1 MELVD
6 RDGVVRRYSYDESM
20 RVYLRRIASAP
31 WRYTDDSVV
40 AAEVDHCNKRIE
52 QLRRSYLMRCQDI
65 GAHMARGQH
74 TEQQR
79 VIGEGINLLQEQLG
93 ETTGGRG
100 QRPLQQALNAYRLDI
115 VQAEDPAVYQVEH
128 GDNGSIFLLYIFGK
142 DGDSSESSP
151 EYDEHVETFRA
162 SERMGGDRFERVF
175 VARKGEVADFI
186 ITRRMAVAD
195 GGNRSDT
202 PLDDLPGRESWDS
215 EEALPSRW
223 QDEHGDLASPAG
235 ASAFS
240 AGLVELRRRNTTGA
254 IQNFKIAVEDN
265 PYHREAYLALSTLL
279 DTAGQVEEG
288 EMYGA
293 MAAAYLPDDGLV
305 RFNQGLNLLRQRR
318 RIEAL
323 EAFEEA
329 IRRDATLFQPRYFA
343 GLIYASEGK
352 LRSALEQFGEALERA
367 DQDDKPRIQAA
378 LRWAQR
384 RHRARRRFLGAAAAS
399 LLCALGM
406 VPWVPWLAILPG
418 VLAVALLGANRV
430 HARLARSWLM
440 ENPLAIVSPKT
451 SSKK

>member
-74 TEQQR
+74 AKRQR

-100 QRPLQQALNAYRLDI
+100 QRPLQQALNAYRLDV
-115 VQAEDPAVYQVEH
+115 VQEEAPAVFQVER
-128 GDNGSIFLLYIFGK
+128 GDKGSIFLLYVFDK
-142 DGDSSESSP
+142 DPESGESSSD
-151 EYDEHVETFRA
+151 YDEQLETFRA
-162 SERMGGDRFERVF
+162 SERIGGDRYERVY
-175 VARKGEVADFI
+175 VTRKGEVADYI

-195 GGNRSDT
+195 GGAGQET
-202 PLDDLPGRESWDS
+202 PLEELPERESWES
-215 EEALPSRW
+215 EEAMSSRW
-223 QDEHGDLASPAG
+223 PEERGDLASPAG

-323 EAFEEA
+323 EAFEGA
-329 IRRDATLFQPRYFA
+329 IKRDATLFQPRYFA
-343 GLIYASEGK
+343 GLIYASEGQ
-352 LRSALEQFGEALERA
+352 LTRAVEQFNEALERA
-367 DQDDKPRIQAA
+367 DQDDRSRIESA
-378 LRWAQR
+378 LQWALR
-384 RHRARRRFLGAAAAS
+384 RHRARRRFLGAAAVA
-399 LLCALGM
+399 LLCAVGM
-406 VPWVPWLAILPG
+406 LLWFPL
-418 VLAVALLGANRV
+418 LAVIPGLLAVVLVGADRI

-440 ENPLAIVSPKT
+440 DNPLAIVSPKGR
-451 SSKK
+451 SKG